1 MDPAIFLDRDGVII
15 ENRDHY
21 VRSWDDVVFLPGA
34 LEALARLNDTK
45 YKIVIVTNQ
54 SAVGRGIIS
63 LAEAQ
68 AINAQFLKVI
78 QQHGGRIDDI
88 YMCVH
93 APPQGC
99 DCRKPRPGL
108 IMQAVSERSLD
119 LNRSLLI
126 GDALSDIQAGQNAG
140 VPINILVKTGR
151 GEAQLR
157 LPEAQTLMPF
167 LVFDRFEDAVVSLLA
182 GLLS

>member
-1 MDPAIFLDRDGVII
+1 MYPAIFLDRDGVII
-15 ENRDHY
+15 ENRDNY
-21 VRSWDDVVFLPGA
+21 VRSWDDVTFLPGA
-34 LEALARLNDTK
+34 LEALARLKETE

-68 AINAQFLKVI
+68 AINSQFLQVI

-88 YMCVH
+88 FMCIH

-151 GEAQLR
+151 GGAQLR
-157 LPEAQTLMPF
+157 LPEAQTLKPF
-167 LVFDRFEDAVVSLLA
+167 LIFDRFEDAVVSLLA